1 MPVQSTPNANELD
14 PGGIGLSP
22 EKDSYTD
29 VYKRVVRDVLSRIDQ
44 RLADI
49 AAQAGAPR
57 STEPAGGKGV
67 PPTRLRRSLHRRA
80 LRGAIGVLMVASL
93 STAALA
99 WYYADPMTTVMAR
112 WMPSFLKTAATND
125 ADVSTS
131 DLTSSS
137 ARPPAPPVQPT
148 DLGSA
153 PPQNGSFA
161 SGVQGPAEHGD
172 ITTASIDR
180 DLMPLIQKLARDI
193 SELQVGI
200 EQLKAGQ
207 EQVVR
212 DQARAAE
219 QLQAGQDQLMRQ
231 MARISAVQP
240 PKPIAPSPRVDALRP
255 PSAALPP
262 PRPRTAN
269 TAQTLF
275 PR

>member
-57 STEPAGGKGV
+57 STGLGGGNGV
-67 PPTRLRRSLHRRA
+67 PPTGLRRSLRRRV
-80 LRGAIGVLMVASL
+80 LRGTIGVLMLAGL

-99 WYYADPMTTVMAR
+99 WYYADPATTVMAR
-112 WMPSFLKTAATND
+112 WVPSFLKTAATND
-125 ADVSTS
+125 ADASATDS
-131 DLTSSS
+131 SSSS
-137 ARPPAPPVQPT
+137 ARPAAPPVQPT

-153 PPQNGSFA
+153 PQNGSFA
-161 SGVQGPAEHGD
+161 SGVQGLAEHGD
-172 ITTASIDR
+172 ITTASIER
-180 DLMPLIQKLARDI
+180 DVMPLIQKLARDI
-193 SELQVGI
+193 SDLQVGI

-240 PKPIAPSPRVDALRP
+240 PKPIAPSPQRMDALRP
-255 PSAALPP
+255 PGAALPP
-262 PRPRTAN
+262 PRPRNAN